1 MLVVQ
6 IDLLDP
12 KSLQTR
18 LTCLLHIFPIASYC
32 RLPLRITQI
41 PKLAGQEDF
50 LPPARVIL
58 EPFPDELLVGV
69 RAVNI
74 RRVPEVDPEVCS
86 PGKDV
91 GRGFVVVASE

>member
-18 LTCLLHIFPIASYC
+18 LACFLHIFPITSYC
-32 RLPLRITQI
+32 RLPLRITQVS
-41 PKLAGQEDF
+41 KLAGQEDF
-50 LPPARVIL
+50 LPPTRIL
-58 EPFPDELLVGV
+58 EPFADELLVGV
-69 RAVNI
+69 RAIDV

-86 PGKDV
+86 SGQDI
-91 GRGFVVVASE
+91 GRGFVVVAPE

>member
-6 IDLLDP
+6 IDLLNP

-18 LTCLLHIFPIASYC
+18 LACVLHIFPIPSYC

-50 LPPARVIL
+50 LPPARVIF

-69 RAVNI
+69 RPIDV

-86 PGKDV
+86 SG
-91 GRGFVVVASE
+91 